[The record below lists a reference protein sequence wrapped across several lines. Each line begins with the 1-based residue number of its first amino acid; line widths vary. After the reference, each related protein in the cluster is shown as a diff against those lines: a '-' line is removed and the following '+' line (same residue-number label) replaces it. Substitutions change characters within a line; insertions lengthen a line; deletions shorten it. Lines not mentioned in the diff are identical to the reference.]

1 MQTPAEISPEKSA
14 AKPLPTETP
23 RTGFGAVEG
32 QASAQDAGPMANFG
46 FTVAAYAVLWVVL
59 TVFLL
64 STWRKQLA
72 LDKRLGTLEDA
83 LAKGAGVGQ
92 GTSPKS

>member
-1 MQTPAEISPEKSA
+1 MQTPAEASPEKPV

-32 QASAQDAGPMANFG
+32 QAASQDAGPMANFG

-83 LAKGAGVGQ
+83 LAKGAGAPPAPA
-92 GTSPKS
+92 PKS